1 MALEGSLKDFGLADI
16 LQLIYF
22 QRKTGVL
29 ALEGRTDKVRFLFID
44 GNIVGA
50 ESRRRIEAN
59 RLGKVLVKKGLLE
72 ENDLKSVLEE
82 QLRSNVRLGNIL
94 VKRGIVEKEPI
105 QEILTGQIK
114 ETVVQIFG
122 WKQGTYEFTPQA
134 VPADKDIPISID
146 TQHLLMEGLRIV
158 DEWSVIEGKLTLD
171 TVFIKKTE
179 GIAGLSEEEEEEILS
194 LVDGENDVSTI
205 IDISARDDALVSK
218 ILVSLMEKGAIEPKE
233 AAPVVTE
240 AVPIEIKKPVLSYRF
255 IPILAIAVSFLLS
268 LFPLFLNK
276 VDIFKKFSAS
286 ETIEDLRFEIEAYKF
301 KHSSYPE
308 ILDEISRKSDP
319 WGNPYVYTQ
328 NGYTFTILSKGADS
342 KEGTT
347 DDIY

>member
-1 MALEGSLKDFGLADI
+1 MALEGSLRDFGLADI

-29 ALEGRTDKVRFLFID
+29 TLEGRMDRVRLLFIE
-44 GNIVGA
+44 GNITGA

-59 RLGKVLVKKGLLE
+59 RLGKVLVKKGLME
-72 ENDLKSVLEE
+72 EKDLQSVLDE
-82 QLRSNVRLGNIL
+82 QRSSNMKLGNIL
-94 VKRGIVEKEPI
+94 VKRGIIEKDQI

-134 VPADKDIPISID
+134 IPVDKDLPISLD

-158 DEWSVIEGKLTLD
+158 DEWSLIEGKLTLD
-171 TVFIKKTE
+171 TVFAKKAEDIT
-179 GIAGLSEEEEEEILS
+179 GLNEEEEDILS

-205 IDISARDDALVSK
+205 IDITAKDDYSVSK
-218 ILVSLMEKGAIEPKE
+218 ALVSLMEKGVIEKKE
-233 AAPVVTE
+233 VVSVVTE
-240 AVPIEIKKPVLSYRF
+240 MPPIEIKKPVLSYRYL
-255 IPILAIAVSFLLS
+255 PIIAIAVSLLLS
-268 LFPLFLNK
+268 LFPVFLSANDLFK
-276 VDIFKKFSAS
+276 RYSTS
-286 ETIEDLRFEIEAYKF
+286 ETIADLRFKIEAYKF
-301 KHSSYPE
+301 EYDSYPE
-308 ILDEISRKSDP
+308 TLDVISKRSDP
-319 WGNPYVYTQ
+319 WGRPYIYNQ
-328 NGYTFTILSKGADS
+328 NGYTFIVLSAGADG